1 MATNDNTSENDRLI
15 RESARDQA
23 ELIINARTLTAELSD
38 QLGLRSRLNAED
50 RALLSLSRS
59 IAASAAESSTELR
72 RAGHLA
78 ARITKERKLLAKVE
92 NELAVFRARQGRE
105 FAEIQKKAKD
115 LLKIAKDHG
124 MYSEEFTKATLELAD
139 AEVNRYV
146 AMMLQQQVSEEIL
159 KQRKQELKFSDEV
172 NKSLGIAGALLDN
185 LDKLGVR
192 FLGGIGLNLGI
203 FQKGLRESK
212 EAAVELSEG
221 YASIAIKQK
230 ELTDQGLKGAALTS
244 ALNKQAREAGRDLL
258 KDNKEYQKHQEKI
271 NELKDKGKNLTKEEK
286 KELKK
291 AIKDQRLLVDGEIKR
306 VAQLGFFAKK
316 RDVIKKL
323 APGVGD
329 SLKEAL
335 TDPTT
340 AAVFSIDAFIKAFS
354 AVNKASVELSR
365 YTGQTALAT
374 STLNTRLATS
384 SQILETIAEFTKQT
398 GLNANNIFSDRNL
411 QAAAEF
417 KNTLGLSSEEAFGLA
432 FQAEAFGRNIDAT
445 TNQIVDQ
452 VNTFNRSNRAAVS
465 QGQILRDVAKA
476 SDAISA
482 SLSGNPKALA
492 DAAAAAR
499 RLGLELNQID
509 QIASS
514 LLDFESSIEA
524 ELSAQ
529 LITGRNINL
538 SKARELALSN
548 DLAGVGKEI
557 FKNSVD
563 IAEFGRMG
571 RIEQESMAQALGMT
585 RDQLARTAYLRAIE
599 KGMTEEQAAAAAN
612 VRKEDMERL
621 ALQESLNMSLEKIA
635 QTLAGPAELLASMAS
650 HAAILNTV
658 LGVALGSKVGA
669 LTKQLLRSAKA
680 AGILATM
687 SMTTA
692 SAISLGVGAVAVV
705 AGIAAMSAAARRAKE
720 DVEGDIDDGIVQNG
734 KVITTHPEDFLIA
747 TKDPRGLANAVG
759 GTADLS
765 PLTRKIDELIRAT
778 RESGAVYIDSNK
790 LMQVANTSGV
800 SNYS

>member
-1 MATNDNTSENDRLI
+1 MADDNIRENDRLI
-15 RESARDQA
+15 RESGRNQA
-23 ELIINARTLTAELSD
+23 ELLISARTLTEELTD
-38 QLGLRSRLNAED
+38 QLGIRSRLNTED

-59 IAASAAESSTELR
+59 IASSAAESSTELR

-78 ARITKERKLLAKVE
+78 AKITKERKLLAKVE
-92 NELAVFRARQGRE
+92 NELAVFRARQGKE
-105 FAEIQKKAKD
+105 FARIEANAEK
-115 LLKIAKDHG
+115 LLKIAREQG
-124 MYSEEFTKATLELAD
+124 IGTEEYAELAKEISD
-139 AEVNRYV
+139 AEAERYV
-146 AMMLQQQVSEEIL
+146 AMMLQQDVTADIL
-159 KQRKQELKFSDEV
+159 KQRKEELKFSDEV

-221 YASIAIKQK
+221 YASISKAQEELNRLKNEEIVDEAKVLEQKRIQKDAAIDLLRNTKEYRDIQK
-230 ELTDQGLKGAALTS
+230 KLDELGEEDITRRNQLLEQQDDLIKGEVDRVNELTRFQKKG
-244 ALNKQAREAGRDLL
+244 
-258 KDNKEYQKHQEKI
+258 
-271 NELKDKGKNLTKEEK
+271 
-286 KELKK
+286 
-291 AIKDQRLLVDGEIKR
+291 
-306 VAQLGFFAKK
+306 
-316 RDVIKKL
+316 DVIKKL
-323 APGVGD
+323 APGIGE

-335 TDPTT
+335 LDPTT
-340 AAVFSIDAFIKAFS
+340 AAVFSIDALAKAFV

-384 SQILETIAEFTKQT
+384 SQILETITEFTKQT
-398 GLNANNIFSDRNL
+398 GLNANNIFSERNL

-432 FQAEAFGRNIDAT
+432 FQAEAFGRSIDGT
-445 TNQIVDQ
+445 TTRIVDQ
-452 VNTFNRSNRAAVS
+452 VSAFNKSNRAAVS
-465 QGQILRDVAKA
+465 QGQVLRDVAKA

-482 SLSGNPKALA
+482 SLAGNPRALA

-529 LITGRNINL
+529 LITGKNLNL

-585 RDQLARTAYLRAIE
+585 RDQLARTAYLRAME
-599 KGMTEEQAAAAAN
+599 KGMTEEQSAAAAN
-612 VRKEDMERL
+612 VKKEDMERL
-621 ALQESLNMSLEKIA
+621 SLQESLNMSLEKIA
-635 QTLAGPAELLASMAS
+635 QSLAGPAEFLASMADN
-650 HAAILNTV
+650 AYILNTV

-669 LTKQLLRSAKA
+669 LTKQLLRSARA
-680 AGILATM
+680 AGLLATM

-692 SAISLGVGAVAVV
+692 SAISLGVGAAAVI
-705 AGIAAMSAAARRAKE
+705 AGITAMSIAAKKAKE
-720 DVEGDIDDGIVQNG
+720 DTVGDIEDGVVQNG
-734 KVITTHPEDFLIA
+734 KVVTTHPEDFLIA

-778 RESGAVYIDSNK
+778 RETGAVYIDSNK

>member
-1 MATNDNTSENDRLI
+1 MADDNIRENDRLI
-15 RESARDQA
+15 RESGRNQA
-23 ELIINARTLTAELSD
+23 ELLISARTLTEELTD
-38 QLGLRSRLNAED
+38 QLGIRSRLNTED

-59 IAASAAESSTELR
+59 IASSAAESSTELR
-72 RAGHLA
+72 RAGQLSA
-78 ARITKERKLLAKVE
+78 KITKERRLLAKVE
-92 NELAVFRARQGRE
+92 NELAVFRARQGEE
-105 FAEIQKKAKD
+105 FAGIEANAKE
-115 LLKIAKDHG
+115 LLKIAKEQG
-124 MYSEEFTKATLELAD
+124 ANSEKFRNLAKEINNT
-139 AEVNRYV
+139 EVDRYV
-146 AMMLQQQVSEEIL
+146 AMMLQQEVTEDIL

-221 YASIAIKQK
+221 YASISKAQEELNKLQDAGVRSGEKVETLQRAQTEAARDLLSTNKEYLKIQK
-230 ELTDQGLKGAALTS
+230 ELDELGEEDIPRRNQLLE
-244 ALNKQAREAGRDLL
+244 QQDDL
-258 KDNKEYQKHQEKI
+258 
-271 NELKDKGKNLTKEEK
+271 
-286 KELKK
+286 
-291 AIKDQRLLVDGEIKR
+291 IKGEIER
-306 VAQLGFFAKK
+306 VKVLGSFKKK
-316 RDVIKKL
+316 RDIIEKL
-323 APGVGD
+323 APGIGE

-335 TDPTT
+335 LDPTT
-340 AAVFSIDAFIKAFS
+340 AAVFSIDAFIKAFT

-398 GLNANNIFSDRNL
+398 GLNANNVFSERNL

-432 FQAEAFGRNIDAT
+432 FQAEAFGRSIDGT
-445 TNQIVDQ
+445 TSRIVDQ
-452 VNTFNRSNRAAVS
+452 VSAFNRSNRAAVS
-465 QGQILRDVAKA
+465 QGQVLRDVAKA

-482 SLSGNPKALA
+482 SLAGNPRALA

-548 DLAGVGKEI
+548 DLAGVGEEI

-571 RIEQESMAQALGMT
+571 RIEQESMAQALGLT

-612 VRKEDMERL
+612 VKKEDMERL
-621 ALQESLNMSLEKIA
+621 GLQESLNMSLEKIA
-635 QTLAGPAELLASMAS
+635 QSLAGPAELLASMADN
-650 HAAILNTV
+650 AYILNTV

-687 SMTTA
+687 SMSTV
-692 SAISLGVGAVAVV
+692 SAISLGIGAVAVV
-705 AGIAAMSAAARRAKE
+705 AGIAAMSAAAKKAKE
-720 DVEGDIDDGIVQNG
+720 DVVGDIDDGIVQNG
-734 KVITTHPEDFLIA
+734 RVVTTHPEDFLIA

-765 PLTRKIDELIRAT
+765 PLTRKIDELIRVT
-778 RESGAVYIDSNK
+778 RETGAVYIDSNK